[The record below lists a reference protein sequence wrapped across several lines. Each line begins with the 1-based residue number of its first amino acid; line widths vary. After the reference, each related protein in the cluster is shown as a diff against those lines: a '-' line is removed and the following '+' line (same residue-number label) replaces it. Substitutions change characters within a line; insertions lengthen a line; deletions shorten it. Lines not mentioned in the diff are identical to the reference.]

1 MSPPVAP
8 ALPGETLGDGKY
20 RVERI
25 IGQGGMG
32 IVVAAKHVELDE
44 RVAIKFLLGEP
55 STAAVERFLREA
67 RAAVKVKGEHV
78 CRVLDFGRLESG
90 EPYIVME
97 YLEGTDLSKLVE
109 RSGAQKSTAAVGWII
124 EACDALAEAHSL
136 GIVHRDIKP
145 ANIFLAKRGDG
156 TTVAKV
162 LDFGISKLPSQ
173 AGQITGTQTSM
184 GSPAY
189 MSPEQMES
197 ARDVDGRTDIWSLGV
212 TLHEL
217 LSGKPPFIADSLL
230 QLTVLVREK
239 EPPALEGV
247 PSDLAEV
254 VRKCLAK
261 DPKDRYQ
268 TIGGLV
274 ADLEPFAP
282 EEVIGLVR
290 RLARRDSH
298 ASSAVALAATAP
310 ERRSDAERLEN
321 VRVRDDDDADP
332 ALTESGV
339 GEHREKDVGVGKGTF
354 APLQSTLDRSSSG
367 GETKRRAWTR
377 LAVAAGVVGA
387 LALGGAYLSRSHDP
401 PASPPSPPSAS
412 PEAAASIKEEPS
424 TRLADAP
431 PSSRQPPLVPSSELP
446 PSKPTAVSPA
456 PSPTASAFATVTAA
470 KTAATTVPADAGPPS
485 VVATASLASGATA
498 PSATATKPEP
508 KKRRDLDRDDP

>member
-32 IVVAAKHVELDE
+32 IVVAAKHIELDE
-44 RVAIKFLLGEP
+44 RVAIKFLLGDP
-55 STAAVERFLREA
+55 STDAVERFLREA

-78 CRVLDFGRLESG
+78 CRVLDFGRLETG

-97 YLEGTDLSKLVE
+97 YLEGTDLSRLVQ
-109 RSGAQKSTAAVGWII
+109 RSGVQKFTAAVGWLI

-145 ANIFLAKRGDG
+145 ANIFLATRSDG

-173 AGQITGTQTSM
+173 ATQITGTQTSM

-217 LSGKPPFIADSLL
+217 LSGKPPFLADSLV

-247 PSDLAEV
+247 PDDLAEI

-274 ADLEPFAP
+274 ADLAPFAP

-290 RLARRDSH
+290 RRARRDSH
-298 ASSAVALAATAP
+298 ASTAVALAATAP
-310 ERRSDAERLEN
+310 ELRSDAERLEN
-321 VRVRDDDDADP
+321 VRVRDEDDVER
-332 ALTESGV
+332 ALTESGANP
-339 GEHREKDVGVGKGTF
+339 REKLVGVGKSTF
-354 APLQSTLDRSSSG
+354 APLQSTLDRSSG
-367 GETKRRAWTR
+367 EETKRRPWTK
-377 LAVAAGVVGA
+377 LALAAGFVGA

-401 PASPPSPPSAS
+401 PPSPSPSAS

-456 PSPTASAFATVTAA
+456 PGPTASPVAAVTAA
-470 KTAATTVPADAGPPS
+470 KTAAATASADAGPPS
-485 VVATASLASGATA
+485 VVATAPLASGATA
-498 PSATATKPEP
+498 PSATASKPEP